1 MPITLVVEQVEL
13 ATVIAS
19 GRSNEGDGG
28 MDDEERVQS
37 QVERTSA
44 TGAFQ
49 GGGTLFTEPVLVVN
63 QKTKIIELTNEY
75 LVFDGAGKQLGAVRQ
90 TGQSTLKK
98 AARLLTSL
106 DQFMTHTLEVTD
118 AAGATQLTLTRPRKV
133 FKSTIV
139 VARPDGSEVGRIVQ
153 ENMVGKIRFAL
164 ETDGRKIGAIQ
175 GENWR
180 AWNFAI
186 KDESDAEV
194 ARITKTWEGLARTLF
209 TTADHYVVQIHKE
222 LTDPLRSL
230 VVASALC
237 VDTALKQDKRGF
249 N

>member
-1 MPITLVVEQVEL
+1 M
-13 ATVIAS
+13 
-19 GRSNEGDGG
+19 
-28 MDDEERVQS
+28 DEEARVQD
-37 QVERTSA
+37 QVERATA

-63 QKTKIIELTNEY
+63 QKTKLIELTNEY
-75 LVFDGAGKQLGAVRQ
+75 SVFDAMGTQLGAVRQ

-106 DQFMTHTLEVTD
+106 DQYMTHTLEITD
-118 AAGATQLTLTRPRKV
+118 MTGAVQLTLTRPAKLFR
-133 FKSTIV
+133 STIV
-139 VARPDGSEVGRIVQ
+139 VARPDGTEVGRVVQ
-153 ENMVGKIRFAL
+153 ENVIGKIRFGL
-164 ETDGRKIGAIQ
+164 EADGKRVGAIQ

-186 KDESDAEV
+186 TDETGAEI

-209 TTADHYVVQIHKE
+209 TTADHYVVQFHE
-222 LTDPLRSL
+222 QLMNPLLSL
-230 VVASALC
+230 IVASALS

>member
-1 MPITLVVEQVEL
+1 L
-13 ATVIAS
+13 
-19 GRSNEGDGG
+19 
-28 MDDEERVQS
+28 DDEERVKG
-37 QVERTSA
+37 QVERAAASR
-44 TGAFQ
+44 AFA

-63 QKTKIIELTNEY
+63 QKTKIIELSNEY
-75 LVFDGAGKQLGAVRQ
+75 SVFDASGKQLGAVRQ
-90 TGQSTLKK
+90 TGQTTLKK
-98 AARLLTSL
+98 ALRLVSSV
-106 DQFMTHTLEVTD
+106 DQFLTHTLEVTD
-118 AAGATQLTLTRPRKV
+118 ASGTTLLTLTRPRKV

-139 VARPDGSEVGRIVQ
+139 VQRPDGSEVGRIVQ
-153 ENMVGKIRFAL
+153 ENMVGKIRFGMEAGGTRL
-164 ETDGRKIGAIQ
+164 GGIQ

-186 KDESDAEV
+186 TDAGGTEV
-194 ARITKTWEGLARTLF
+194 GRITKTWEGLARTVF

-222 LTDPLRSL
+222 LQEPLRSL

>member
-1 MPITLVVEQVEL
+1 
-13 ATVIAS
+13 
-19 GRSNEGDGG
+19 
-28 MDDEERVQS
+28 MDDEQRVKG
-37 QVERTSA
+37 QVERAAVSGSFA
-44 TGAFQ
+44 

-75 LVFDGAGKQLGAVRQ
+75 SVFDATGKQLGAVRQ

-98 AARLLTSL
+98 ALRLVSSV

-118 AAGATQLTLTRPRKV
+118 ANGATQLTLTRPRKV

-139 VARPDGSEVGRIVQ
+139 VAKPDGSEVGRIVQ
-153 ENMVGKIRFAL
+153 ENMVGKIRFGIEAGGTRL
-164 ETDGRKIGAIQ
+164 GGIQ

-186 KDESDAEV
+186 TDQAGTEV
-194 ARITKTWEGLARTLF
+194 GRITKTWEGLARTAF

-222 LTDPLRSL
+222 LSEPLRSL

>member
-1 MPITLVVEQVEL
+1 M
-13 ATVIAS
+13 
-19 GRSNEGDGG
+19 N
-28 MDDEERVQS
+28 DERRVKG
-37 QVERTSA
+37 QVERAAA
-44 TGAFQ
+44 TGGFA

-63 QKTKIIELTNEY
+63 QKTKIIELSNEY
-75 LVFDGAGKQLGAVRQ
+75 SVFDASGKKLGAVRQ
-90 TGQSTLKK
+90 TGQTTLKK
-98 AARLLTSL
+98 ALRLVSSV
-106 DQFMTHTLEVTD
+106 DQFLTHTLEVTD
-118 AAGATQLTLTRPRKV
+118 ASGTTLLTLTRPRKV

-139 VARPDGSEVGRIVQ
+139 VQRPDGSEVGRIVQ
-153 ENMVGKIRFAL
+153 ENMVGKIRFGMEAGGTRL
-164 ETDGRKIGAIQ
+164 GGIQ

-186 KDESDAEV
+186 TDAGGTEV
-194 ARITKTWEGLARTLF
+194 GRITKTWEGLARTVF

-222 LTDPLRSL
+222 LQEPLRSL

>member
-1 MPITLVVEQVEL
+1 
-13 ATVIAS
+13 
-19 GRSNEGDGG
+19 
-28 MDDEERVQS
+28 MDDPDRVQG
-37 QVERTSA
+37 QVERASA
-44 TGAFQ
+44 SGAFE

-75 LVFDGAGKQLGAVRQ
+75 SVFDAAGKQLGAVRQ
-90 TGQSTLKK
+90 TGQTTLKK

-118 AAGATQLTLTRPRKV
+118 ASGATQLTLTRPRKV

-139 VARPDGSEVGRIVQ
+139 VQRPDGSEVGRIVQ
-153 ENMVGKIRFAL
+153 ENMVGKIRFGMEA
-164 ETDGRKIGAIQ
+164 DGKRVGGIQ

-186 KDESDAEV
+186 KDEADNEIG
-194 ARITKTWEGLARTLF
+194 RITKTWEGLARTVF

-222 LTDPLRSL
+222 LPEPLRSL

>member
-1 MPITLVVEQVEL
+1 MRD
-13 ATVIAS
+13 ATV
-19 GRSNEGDGG
+19 GHRTHEEERMN
-28 MDDEERVQS
+28 DEERVQG
-37 QVERTSA
+37 QVERTGVS
-44 TGAFQ
+44 GAFE

-63 QKTKIIELTNEY
+63 QKTKIIELSNDY
-75 LVFDGAGKQLGAVRQ
+75 SVFDAAGKQLGTVRQ
-90 TGQSTLKK
+90 TGQTTLKK
-98 AARLLTSL
+98 ALRLVSSV
-106 DQFMTHTLEVTD
+106 DQFLTHTLEVTD
-118 AAGATQLTLTRPRKV
+118 ASGATQLTLTRPRKV

-139 VARPDGSEVGRIVQ
+139 VQRPDGSEVGRIVQ
-153 ENMVGKIRFAL
+153 ENMVGKIRFGL
-164 ETDGRKIGAIQ
+164 EADGKRVGGIQ

-186 KDESDAEV
+186 TDESGAEV
-194 ARITKTWEGLARTLF
+194 GRITKTWEGLARTMF

-222 LTDPLRSL
+222 LHDPLRAL

>member
-1 MPITLVVEQVEL
+1 
-13 ATVIAS
+13 
-19 GRSNEGDGG
+19 
-28 MDDEERVQS
+28 MDDERRVQD
-37 QVERTSA
+37 QVERASA
-44 TGAFQ
+44 AGAFV

-75 LVFDGAGKQLGAVRQ
+75 KVFDAQGNELGAVRQ

-98 AARLLTSL
+98 ALRLVSSV

-118 AAGATQLTLTRPRKV
+118 ASGATQLTLTRPRKV
-133 FKSTIV
+133 FKSTV
-139 VARPDGSEVGRIVQ
+139 MVQRPDGSEVGRIVQ
-153 ENMVGKIRFAL
+153 ENMVGKIRFGIEAN
-164 ETDGRKIGAIQ
+164 GKRVGAIH

-180 AWNFAI
+180 AWNFSI
-186 KDESDAEV
+186 KDDSDAEV
-194 ARITKTWEGLARTLF
+194 GRITKTWEGFARTIF
-209 TTADHYVVQIHKE
+209 TTADHYVVQIHRE
-222 LTDPLRSL
+222 LQEPLRSL

>member
-1 MPITLVVEQVEL
+1 
-13 ATVIAS
+13 
-19 GRSNEGDGG
+19 
-28 MDDEERVQS
+28 MDDERRVQG
-37 QVERTSA
+37 QVEKAAAS
-44 TGAFQ
+44 GAFV

-63 QKTKIIELTNEY
+63 QKTKVIELSNEY
-75 LVFDGAGKQLGAVRQ
+75 SVFDAAGTQLGAVRQ
-90 TGQSTLKK
+90 TGQTMLKK

-106 DQFMTHTLEVTD
+106 DQFMTHALKVTD
-118 AAGATQLTLTRPRKV
+118 ASGVTQLTLTRPRKV

-139 VARPDGSEVGRIVQ
+139 VQRPDGSEVGRIVQ
-153 ENMVGKIRFAL
+153 ENMVGKIRFGMEAN
-164 ETDGRKIGAIQ
+164 GKRVGGIQ

-180 AWNFAI
+180 AWNFSI
-186 KDESDAEV
+186 KDEAGTEV
-194 ARITKTWEGLARTLF
+194 GRITKTWEGLARTVF

-222 LTDPLRSL
+222 LPEPLRSL

>member
-1 MPITLVVEQVEL
+1 
-13 ATVIAS
+13 
-19 GRSNEGDGG
+19 
-28 MDDEERVQS
+28 MDDERRVQD
-37 QVERTSA
+37 QVERASA
-44 TGAFQ
+44 GGAFV
-49 GGGTLFTEPVLVVN
+49 GRGTLFTEPVLVVN

-75 LVFDGAGKQLGAVRQ
+75 SVFDASGNQLGSVRQ

-98 AARLLTSL
+98 ALRLVSSV
-106 DQFMTHTLEVTD
+106 DQFMTHTLEVAD
-118 AAGATQLTLTRPRKV
+118 ASGTTQLTLTRPRKV

-139 VARPDGSEVGRIVQ
+139 VQRPDGSEIGRIVQ
-153 ENMVGKIRFAL
+153 ENMVGKIRFGMEAG
-164 ETDGRKIGAIQ
+164 GRRVGGIQ

-186 KDESDAEV
+186 KDDADAEIG
-194 ARITKTWEGLARTLF
+194 RITKTWEGLARTVF

-222 LTDPLRSL
+222 LPEPLRSL

>member
-1 MPITLVVEQVEL
+1 
-13 ATVIAS
+13 
-19 GRSNEGDGG
+19 
-28 MDDEERVQS
+28 MDDERRVQD
-37 QVERTSA
+37 QVERASA
-44 TGAFQ
+44 TGAFV

-75 LVFDGAGKQLGAVRQ
+75 AVFDAAGTQLGAVRQ
-90 TGQSTLKK
+90 TGQTTLKK

-139 VARPDGSEVGRIVQ
+139 VQRPDGSEVGRIVQ
-153 ENMVGKIRFAL
+153 ENMVGKIRFGMEAGGTRL
-164 ETDGRKIGAIQ
+164 GGIQ

-186 KDESDAEV
+186 TDGTGAEV
-194 ARITKTWEGLARTLF
+194 GRITKTWEGLARTVF

-222 LTDPLRSL
+222 LPEPLRSL

>member
-1 MPITLVVEQVEL
+1 
-13 ATVIAS
+13 
-19 GRSNEGDGG
+19 
-28 MDDEERVQS
+28 MDDERRVQD
-37 QVERTSA
+37 QVERASA
-44 TGAFQ
+44 SGAFV

-63 QKTKIIELTNEY
+63 QRTKIIELSNEY
-75 LVFDGAGKQLGAVRQ
+75 SVFDATGKQLGAVRQ
-90 TGQSTLKK
+90 TGQTTLKK

-106 DQFMTHTLEVTD
+106 DQFLTHTLEVTD
-118 AAGATQLTLTRPRKV
+118 ASGATQLTLTRPRKV

-139 VARPDGSEVGRIVQ
+139 VQRAGGTEVGRVVQ
-153 ENMVGKIRFAL
+153 ENIVGKIRFGL
-164 ETDGRKIGAIQ
+164 EAGGRRVGAIQ

-180 AWNFAI
+180 AWNFSI
-186 KDESDAEV
+186 KDEADAEV
-194 ARITKTWEGLARTLF
+194 ARITKTWEGLARTVF

-222 LTDPLRSL
+222 LPEPLRSL